1 MDTMKNILVTRPLSE
16 TQLELASGLGLN
28 PIIVPAIDITFREK
42 GSSIQQTIDD
52 TENPVFIFTS
62 KNGVRAIEQF
72 LEHGGKLP
80 GDAPIYTVGQKTAE
94 CLSNS
99 GFSSKSPNEQNGTGL
114 AQLILQD
121 MLSGKLAA
129 DSSILHF
136 CGNKRRDE
144 FRQFLNDSDI
154 EVRDIVVY
162 KTELNNMKIP
172 NKPFE
177 ALLFYSPS
185 AVQAFRKSGGFRKQP
200 LPELFAIGPTTA
212 EELSIESGNHV
223 HISPEPDTDVFL
235 QFVAQVLGEN
245 EVPLRRGKAPKVQ
258 GDANYLYNN
267 KDLKNLARNLR
278 KNSTK
283 SEVRLWSELLRGKQT
298 GHTFLRQRPV
308 LNYIADFLCK
318 DLKLIIELDGFSHEF
333 EQQWKKDKKR
343 QIELEKAGFKILRFS
358 DDDVMNDLRNVETEI
373 LYWIK
378 KLEKNCPPSKGG
390 IF

>member
-1 MDTMKNILVTRPLSE
+1 M
-16 TQLELASGLGLN
+16 
-28 PIIVPAIDITFREK
+28 
-42 GSSIQQTIDD
+42 
-52 TENPVFIFTS
+52 
-62 KNGVRAIEQF
+62 
-72 LEHGGKLP
+72 
-80 GDAPIYTVGQKTAE
+80 YTVGQKTAE
-94 CLSNS
+94 YLSDL
-99 GFSSKSPNEQNGTGL
+99 GFPSNTPQDQDATGL
-114 AQLILQD
+114 ARLILQD
-121 MLSGKLAA
+121 TLESKLPT
-129 DSSILHF
+129 DSTILHF

-162 KTELNNMKIP
+162 KTELNNMNLP
-172 NKPFE
+172 NKEFH
-177 ALLFYSPS
+177 AALFYSPS
-185 AVQAFRKSGGFRKQP
+185 AVQAFRKSGGFRKDL

-212 EELSIESGNHV
+212 EELSIEAGKHV
-223 HISPEPDTDVFL
+223 HISPKPDTEVIL
-235 QFVAQVLGEN
+235 RFVVQILGESDVP
-245 EVPLRRGKAPKVQ
+245 VPLRRGKAPKGQ
-258 GDANYLYNN
+258 GDAKYLYYN
-267 KDLKNLARNLR
+267 KDLINLARNLR

-283 SEVRLWSELLRGKQT
+283 SEIRLWSELLRAKQT

-343 QIELEKAGFKILRFS
+343 QNELEKAGFKILRFS

-378 KLEKNCPPSKGG
+378 KLEKNCPPSKEL